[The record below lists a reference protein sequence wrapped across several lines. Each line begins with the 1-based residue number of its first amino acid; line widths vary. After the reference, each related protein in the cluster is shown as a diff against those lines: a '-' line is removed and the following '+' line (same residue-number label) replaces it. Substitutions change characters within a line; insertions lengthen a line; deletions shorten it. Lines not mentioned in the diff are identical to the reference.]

1 MVGSARLVPDRLV
14 EISVRDDAGRQV
26 GYGSGWVIDAD
37 LVVTAAHL
45 LVPEE
50 PPDGPTAPGGLI
62 VEVRQGMHAAH
73 LPWHPCEIVWS
84 GLPHLPERRDSGP
97 AQGSRWGADI
107 GPLPSLV
114 PSLVPSLDAALLVV
128 TGSGWVP
135 PEPGSDPHLGLVEA
149 DITEFQIFGFPS
161 FNYEERHAH
170 NPFQG
175 GGRLRPANLARSELM
190 ALYVAEEDCPESGA
204 DWGGISGAAVLVDQR
219 RTLVGVVLRSDIG
232 SRRKLTVLPVEV
244 LLEDVDCRLRLSE
257 HTGGLSEPRNRRKV
271 LAEVRA
277 LLERA
282 EPLRGYTPR
291 LALLRRLFPDVA
303 EDAESACLPGECLL
317 PLLVDRCA
325 QTPTGMSDLVAAYEQ
340 AHPKD
345 RAVAAG
351 LHFRVDE
358 LEALRQVGPEGW
370 VQLRAVLTR
379 LYESDLNEMP
389 VSALYARA
397 TKALSEGM
405 PAHCDGLWKA
415 FVNLAGSNMPS
426 EGLPPAVHFLE
437 LVASAVGG
445 ATAGE
450 IQAYSRAWALRLETA
465 RQGGG
470 PRTDTGWPSLAL
482 RSPAPQRT
490 GYQEQVDALRSSL
503 VKAPVQPAA
512 SAKLLVELEPDP
524 GNDPD
529 DWAVSFYFRCRPLPG
544 TWLRL
549 PLPHTERSIRL
560 ADLPARLELAR
571 ERLQRDYGV
580 PRERI
585 DVEYVLPLDL
595 IDHPDTLIRR
605 GALPEFG
612 MSFPVIVHS
621 RDRMRHPPWCRT
633 WRERWRPL
641 SGQPEAGRLLQLVRA
656 LSEDGREFEGE
667 EPVAGLVLA
676 HKPSSVQGRK
686 DVTKALRHGVPL
698 VMWRHDERAQPD
710 FSVLFTRIMSEG
722 GLDVREYGRDDGGG
736 DGTAPPWTAGWHQ
749 RIVIIY
755 DTPDGLPEL
764 IYGAAS

>member
-1 MVGSARLVPDRLV
+1 MPDRLV
-14 EISVRDDAGRQV
+14 EISVRDVRGRQI

-37 LVVTAAHL
+37 LIVTAAHL
-45 LVPEE
+45 LVPEA
-50 PPDGPTAPGGLI
+50 PADRTTAGGGLV

-73 LPWHPCEIVWS
+73 LPWHPCEVIWS
-84 GLPHLPERRDSGP
+84 GLPLPSRTRTTGLAHLSGWGTSLDLGP
-97 AQGSRWGADI
+97 AS
-107 GPLPSLV
+107 PV
-114 PSLVPSLDAALLVV
+114 DAALLVV
-128 TGSGWVP
+128 TGSGWAP
-135 PEPGSDPHLGLVEA
+135 PKPATKPHLGLVEA

-161 FNYEERHAH
+161 FNYEVQHAH

-175 GGRLRPANLARSELM
+175 GGRIRPANLARSELM
-190 ALYVAEEDCPESGA
+190 ALYMAEEDCPESGA
-204 DWGGISGAAVLVDQR
+204 DWGGISGAAVLIDQR
-219 RTLVGVVLRSDIG
+219 RTLVGVVLHSDVS
-232 SRRKLTVLPVEV
+232 SRRRLTVLPVEA
-244 LLEDVDCRLRLSE
+244 LLDDIDCRLRLSE
-257 HTGGLSEPRNRRKV
+257 YTGGFSEPHHRRRI

-277 LLERA
+277 QLERSPSLSEYA
-282 EPLRGYTPR
+282 PR
-291 LALLRRLFPDVA
+291 LALLRRLFPDAA
-303 EDAESACLPGECLL
+303 EDAERACLSSDYLL
-317 PLLVDRCA
+317 PLLIDRCA
-325 QTPTGMSDLVAAYEQ
+325 AGPTGMSELVAAYEERY
-340 AHPKD
+340 PGD
-345 RAVAAG
+345 RTVAAG
-351 LHFRVDE
+351 LRFRADE
-358 LEALRQVGPEGW
+358 MEALRQIGAEGW
-370 VQLRAVLTR
+370 VRLRSALAR
-379 LYESDLNEMP
+379 LYESDLNGVP
-389 VSALYARA
+389 VSALFARA
-397 TKALSEGM
+397 TRSRSEGM

-415 FVNLAGSNMPS
+415 FAHLAGTNMPS

-445 ATAGE
+445 ETAGE
-450 IQAYSRAWALRLETA
+450 IQAYSRAWALRLESA

-470 PRTDTGWPSLAL
+470 PRTESEWQPLGQG
-482 RSPAPQRT
+482 SPAPRPAT
-490 GYQEQVDALRSSL
+490 YQEQVDALRSSL
-503 VKAPVQPAA
+503 VKTPVQPAT

-529 DWAVSFYFRCRPLPG
+529 DWAVSFYFHCRPLPG

-560 ADLPARLELAR
+560 ADLLARVDLAR
-571 ERLQRDYGV
+571 ERLRRDHGV

-585 DVEYVLPLDL
+585 EVEYVLPLDL

-605 GALPEFG
+605 GALPEFAV
-612 MSFPVIVHS
+612 SFPVIVHS

-656 LSEDGREFEGE
+656 LSEDGREFDGE

-676 HKPSSVQGRK
+676 HKPSSAEGRR

-710 FSVLFTRIMSEG
+710 FSVLFSRIMTEG
-722 GLDVREYGRDDGGG
+722 GLDVREHGRDDGQDVG
-736 DGTAPPWTAGWHQ
+736 AVAPWTIGWHQ

>member
-14 EISVRDDAGRQV
+14 EISVRDNTGRHV
-26 GYGSGWVIDAD
+26 GYGSGWVLDTD
-37 LVVTAAHL
+37 LIVTAAHL
-45 LVPEE
+45 LVPEGTTGR
-50 PPDGPTAPGGLI
+50 PAAAGALV

-73 LPWHPCEIVWS
+73 LPWHPCEIIWN
-84 GLPHLPERRDSGP
+84 GLASPPVLLDAHPVERLRWGTEGDAGP
-97 AQGSRWGADI
+97 AF
-107 GPLPSLV
+107 P
-114 PSLVPSLDAALLVV
+114 LDAALLVV

-135 PEPGSDPHLGLVEA
+135 PERGSNPRLGLAEA

-161 FNYEERHAH
+161 FNYEERYAH

-190 ALYVAEEDCPESGA
+190 TLYVTEEDCPALGA

-219 RTLVGVVLRSDIG
+219 RALVGVVLQSDVG
-232 SRRKLTVLPVEV
+232 SRTKLTVLSVEA
-244 LLEDVDCRLRLSE
+244 LQGDAGCCRRLSE
-257 HTGGLSEPRNRRKV
+257 HTGGFSEPQNRRRV

-277 LLERA
+277 QLERA
-282 EPLRGYTPR
+282 EPLRGYVPR
-291 LALLRRLFPDVA
+291 IALLRRLFPAVA
-303 EDAESACLPGECLL
+303 EEAESARLPAECLL
-317 PLLVDRCA
+317 PLLVDLCA
-325 QTPTGMSDLVAAYEQ
+325 GRPTGMSDLVAAYEE
-340 AHPKD
+340 AYPTD
-345 RAVAAG
+345 RAVAAA

-358 LEALRQVGPEGW
+358 LEALRQIGPEGW
-370 VQLRAVLTR
+370 VQLRAVLAR
-379 LYESDLNEMP
+379 LYESDLNENP

-397 TKALSEGM
+397 TRSLSEGM

-426 EGLPPAVHFLE
+426 QGLPPAVHFLE

-445 ATAGE
+445 ATAKE
-450 IQAYSRAWALRLETA
+450 IQAHSRAWALRLETA
-465 RQGGG
+465 RQGPG
-470 PRTDTGWPSLAL
+470 PRTETGWPPLTASAG
-482 RSPAPQRT
+482 APRRA
-490 GYQEQVDALRSSL
+490 GYPEQVDTLRSSL
-503 VKAPVQPAA
+503 ARIPVQPAS

-529 DWAVSFYFRCRPLPG
+529 DWAVSFYFHCRPLPG

-560 ADLPARLELAR
+560 VDLLGRVDLAR
-571 ERLQRDYGV
+571 ERLKRDYGV
-580 PRERI
+580 PGERI

-612 MSFPVIVHS
+612 MSFPLIVHS

-656 LSEDGREFEGE
+656 LSEDGREFNGD

-676 HKPSSVQGRK
+676 HKPSSSEGRR

-710 FSVLFTRIMSEG
+710 FSLLFTRIMSEG
-722 GLDVREYGRDDGGG
+722 GLDVPEYGRDDGRGG
-736 DGTAPPWTAGWHQ
+736 GVASPWSVGWHH
-749 RIVIIY
+749 RVVIIY

>member
-14 EISVRDDAGRQV
+14 EISVRDGSGRQV
-26 GYGSGWVIDAD
+26 GYGSGWAIDTD
-37 LVVTAAHL
+37 LIVTAAHL
-45 LVPEE
+45 LVPDE
-50 PPDGPTAPGGLI
+50 PCEPAGRPTAPVAPV

-73 LPWHPCEIVWS
+73 LPWHPCEIIWS
-84 GLPHLPERRDSGP
+84 GLPCLPGP
-97 AQGSRWGADI
+97 HDTGSADARQWGPDT
-107 GPLPSLV
+107 GPSP
-114 PSLVPSLDAALLVV
+114 PLDAALLVV

-135 PEPGSDPHLGLVEA
+135 PDPDSKPHLGLVEA
-149 DITEFQIFGFPS
+149 DITEFQVFGFPS
-161 FNYEERHAH
+161 FNYEEQHAH

-175 GGRLRPANLARSELM
+175 GGRIRPVNLARSELM
-190 ALYVAEEDCPESGA
+190 HLDVAEEDCPASGS
-204 DWGGISGAAVLVDQR
+204 DWGGISGAAILVDQR
-219 RTLVGVVLRSDIG
+219 RTLVGVVLQSDVS

-244 LLEDVDCRLRLSE
+244 LLDNVDCGVRLSE
-257 HTGGLSEPRNRRKV
+257 YTGGFSEPQNRRRV

-277 LLERA
+277 QLERS
-282 EPLRGYTPR
+282 ESLRGYAPR
-291 LALLRRLFPDVA
+291 LALLRRLFPDLA
-303 EDAESACLPGECLL
+303 EDAESTCLPRDFLL

-325 QTPTGMSDLVAAYEQ
+325 GTPTGMSDLVAAYEES
-340 AHPKD
+340 HPKE

-351 LHFRVDE
+351 LRFRADE
-358 LEALRQVGPEGW
+358 LEALRQVGAEGW
-370 VQLRAVLTR
+370 VQLRSTLAR
-379 LYESDLNEMP
+379 LYESDLNDVP
-389 VSALYARA
+389 VSALYSRAARS
-397 TKALSEGM
+397 LSEGM

-415 FVNLAGSNMPS
+415 FVNLAGTNMPS

-470 PRTDTGWPSLAL
+470 PRTDTGWPSVVLKP
-482 RSPAPQRT
+482 PAPQRT
-490 GYQEQVDALRSSL
+490 SYQAQVDALRSSL
-503 VKAPVQPAA
+503 VKAPVQPAT

-544 TWLRL
+544 DWLRL

-560 ADLPARLELAR
+560 ADLPARVDLAR
-571 ERLQRDYGV
+571 ERLKRDYGV

-612 MSFPVIVHS
+612 IPFPVIVHS

-641 SGQPEAGRLLQLVRA
+641 SGQPEAGRLLQLARA
-656 LSEDGREFEGE
+656 LSEDGREFGGE

-676 HKPSSVQGRK
+676 HKPSSTEGRK
-686 DVTKALRHGVPL
+686 DVTTALRHGVPL

-710 FSVLFTRIMSEG
+710 FSLLFTRILTEG
-722 GLDVREYGRDDGGG
+722 GLDAGGYGRDDDG
-736 DGTAPPWTAGWHQ
+736 DDGAAPPWTISWHR

>member
-1 MVGSARLVPDRLV
+1 MVGSARPVPDRLV
-14 EISVRDDAGRQV
+14 EISVRDESGRHV
-26 GYGSGWVIDAD
+26 GYGSGWVLDTD
-37 LVVTAAHL
+37 LILTAAHL
-45 LVPEE
+45 LVPGE
-50 PPDGPTAPGGLI
+50 TAGRPAPAGAPL

-84 GLPHLPERRDSGP
+84 GLAPRPVPRDTRSAERP
-97 AQGSRWGADI
+97 RWGADGDD
-107 GPLPSLV
+107 GPAP
-114 PSLVPSLDAALLVV
+114 PLDAALLVV
-128 TGSGWVP
+128 TGSGWEP
-135 PEPGSDPHLGLVEA
+135 PERDDNPRLGLAEA
-149 DITEFQIFGFPS
+149 DITEFQVFGFPG
-161 FNYEERHAH
+161 FNYEERYAH

-190 ALYVAEEDCPESGA
+190 TLNVTEEDCPAQGA

-219 RTLVGVVLRSDIG
+219 RILVGVVLQSDVG
-232 SRRKLTVLPVEV
+232 SRTRLTALSVEA
-244 LLEDVDCRLRLSE
+244 LQRDDGYRRCLSE
-257 HTGGLSEPRNRRKV
+257 HNGGFSEAQNRRRV
-271 LAEVRA
+271 LAELRA
-277 LLERA
+277 QLERA
-282 EPLRGYTPR
+282 QTLRGAASR
-291 LALLRRLFPDVA
+291 LALLRRLFPEA
-303 EDAESACLPGECLL
+303 AGEAGPGRLPAECLL
-317 PLLVDRCA
+317 PLLVDLCA
-325 QTPTGMSDLVAAYEQ
+325 ARPTGMSDLAAAYEQ
-340 AHPKD
+340 AHPLD
-345 RAVAAG
+345 RAVAAA

-358 LEALRQVGPEGW
+358 LEALRQIGPEGW
-370 VQLRAVLTR
+370 VQLRAVLAR
-379 LYESDLNEMP
+379 LYESDLNENP

-397 TKALSEGM
+397 TRSLNEGM

-445 ATAGE
+445 ATAKE
-450 IQAYSRAWALRLETA
+450 IQAYSRAWALRLESA
-465 RQGGG
+465 RQGSAS
-470 PRTDTGWPSLAL
+470 RTDTGWPPGAAGTT
-482 RSPAPQRT
+482 APRRT
-490 GYQEQVDALRSSL
+490 GYPEQVDTLRSSL
-503 VKAPVQPAA
+503 ARIPVQPAT

-544 TWLRL
+544 SWLRL

-560 ADLPARLELAR
+560 ADLLTRVDLAR
-571 ERLQRDYGV
+571 ERLKRDYGV
-580 PRERI
+580 PGERI

-612 MSFPVIVHS
+612 MSFPLIVHS

-656 LSEDGREFEGE
+656 LSEDGREFDGE

-676 HKPSSVQGRK
+676 HKPSSTEGRR

-722 GLDVREYGRDDGGG
+722 GLDVPEYGRDDGGG
-736 DGTAPPWTAGWHQ
+736 GGAASPWTVGWHH